1 MCGIIGAVSQR
12 NVVPILLDGLQRLE
26 YRGYDSAGIAIVSS
40 NQTIERLRRSG
51 KVHILTAAVAEAGLQ
66 GTIGIAHTRWATHGA
81 PSERNAHPHVV
92 GERIVLVHNG
102 IIENYMDLR
111 KALASDLI
119 LTSDTDSEIIAALIW
134 QEIVHNDK
142 SLVMAVQSV
151 VKILEGA
158 YAIAVLD
165 AKQPDSLVIAR
176 CGSPVVIGLGVNEY
190 FIASDPLALHATTQ
204 EFIYLEERDIA
215 ELSVKNLNIYDS
227 AGDKV
232 TRQVHTRTLRYETV
246 DKAGYRHFMQKEIF
260 AQPES
265 MMATISGRVHNGLI
279 LEQSFGPHAETI
291 FNKTKN
297 ITIVACGTSYYA
309 GLVARYW
316 LESIAKIPCTVEIAS
331 EFRYRKRATLPGTLF
346 VAVSQS
352 GETADT
358 IAALSDIKGDTTGAY
373 VGTMAICNVAE
384 STLVRNV
391 DLVLLTHAGPEIG
404 VASTK
409 GFTTQLVALFM
420 LTLVF
425 GKRTTL
431 SSDESAAL
439 VAQLMHLP
447 QVISEYLR
455 LDLQIKKIAQNFVN
469 QHFSLFLG
477 RGLLY
482 PIALEGALKL
492 KEMSYI
498 YAEGYPA
505 GELKHGPLALVDK
518 DLSVIVLAA
527 NDSLLPK
534 LKSNIQE
541 VETRGGKIIVITTK
555 SAQITPT
562 ENITVLEVPEV
573 TNILAPMAYVV
584 PLQLLAYHVAVLK
597 GTDVDQPRNLA
608 KSVTVE

>member
-1 MCGIIGAVSQR
+1 MCGIIGAVSKR
-12 NVVPILLDGLQRLE
+12 DVVPILLDGLQRLE
-26 YRGYDSAGIAIVSS
+26 YRGYDSAGIAIIGPNNSI
-40 NQTIERLRRSG
+40 QRLRRSG
-51 KVHILTAAVAEAGLQ
+51 KVQILSAGVADSGLQ
-66 GTIGIAHTRWATHGA
+66 GTTGIAHTRWATHGA
-81 PSERNAHPHVV
+81 PSERNAHPHMI

-102 IIENYMDLR
+102 IIENYMALR
-111 KALASDLI
+111 QSLPSDLL

-134 QEIVHNDK
+134 QETVENSN
-142 SLVMAVQSV
+142 SLVKAVQSV
-151 VKILEGA
+151 VSKLDGA

-165 AKQPDSLVIAR
+165 ANYPDTLVVAR
-176 CGSPVVIGLGVNEY
+176 CGSPVAVGLGVNEY
-190 FIASDPLALHATTQ
+190 FVASDPLALHKVTQ
-204 EFIYLEERDIA
+204 EFMFLEEGDIA
-215 ELSVKNLNIYDS
+215 EISLKNLSIYDRFG
-227 AGDKV
+227 AQV
-232 TRQVHTRTLRYETV
+232 TRPVHAKPLHYEGA
-246 DKAGYRHFMQKEIF
+246 DKGQYRHFMQKEIF
-260 AQPES
+260 AQPEA
-265 MMATISGRVHNGLI
+265 MLATMNGRMHNGI
-279 LEQSFGPHAETI
+279 VLEKSFGPNAEMI
-291 FNKTKN
+291 FNQTKH

-309 GLVARYW
+309 SLVARYW
-316 LESIAKIPCTVEIAS
+316 LESIAGIGCTVEVAS
-331 EFRYRKRATLPGTLF
+331 EFRYRKKAAQPGTLF

-358 IAALSDIKGDTTGAY
+358 IAALSDIKNDTTGAY
-373 VGTMAICNVAE
+373 VGTLAICNVAE

-409 GFTTQLVALFM
+409 GFMTQLVGLFM

-425 GKRTTL
+425 GKRTML
-431 SSDESAAL
+431 SSDEAAAL
-439 VAQLMHLP
+439 VGQLIHLP
-447 QVISEYLR
+447 QVITEYLS
-455 LDLQIKKIAQNFVN
+455 LDLQIKKIARNFVN
-469 QHFSLFLG
+469 QNFSLFLG

-492 KEMSYI
+492 KEISYI

-562 ENITVLEVPEV
+562 ENVTVLEVPEV
-573 TNILAPMAYVV
+573 PNVLTPMAYVV